1 MEILIYIFILGFII
15 KGSLKGNEKK
25 ITTRGLLIVPILL
38 GLATFEGLKTI
49 TAIPPTYYLG
59 FAIAIILGGLIG
71 IYRSRFYSYR
81 VNENREVLYKRH
93 IYDAIIIVAFMLFEG
108 LTRFIFKTYE
118 ANLFMFINSSLMF
131 LATSSIATRR
141 YIMYKRFTSLL
152 IKKEAI

>member
-25 ITTRGLLIVPILL
+25 ITKRGIILVPILL
-38 GLATFEGLKTI
+38 AIATSQGVSSIKSM
-49 TAIPPTYYLG
+49 PNSYYLA
-59 FAIAIILGGLIG
+59 FAIAIIAGALIG
-71 IYRSRFYSYR
+71 LYRSKFYSYR
-81 VNENREVLYKRH
+81 VNENGDVLYKRH
-93 IYDAIIIVAFMLFEG
+93 IYDAIILIGFMLFEG

-118 ANLFMFINSSLMF
+118 ANLFMLINSSLMF

-141 YIMYKRFTSLL
+141 YIMYKRFTSFL